1 MIVVSKDGSG
11 QFTSI
16 QQAIDAAPAG
26 VQAPTLILVRAG
38 VYDEK
43 VVVHKPNVRIV
54 GADAEKTILTH
65 SDHAHMTF
73 PDGAQQGTF
82 CTYTLL
88 VCADDVEIE
97 NMTIRNDAGPGKAVG
112 QALAVYA
119 AGDRGVFRAC
129 RLIAHQD
136 TLYCGPVSEKTA
148 RVAAPYNP
156 GRIDSPGDC
165 ADLGKRV
172 YFENCLIRGDVDFI
186 FGPYRCWFEGCTLF
200 CNDRAMETN
209 GYYTAANTPWEAPYG
224 FIFHRCHL
232 TGAAAD
238 GTVYL
243 GRPWRSGAHTVFL
256 SCRMDACVHPA
267 GWLDWGDKPVTHR
280 YGEHGCTGPGA
291 QRAQRHPASC
301 ALSDAEA
308 AALSIRAVLGGPEGW
323 DPRRRV
329 PAVFVSGDSTASPY
343 GPEVYPRTGWGSA
356 LPAFLDGGVYV
367 YNEAASGR
375 STKSFMDE
383 RRLENIAA
391 CLRPGDMLLIQF
403 GHNDEKI
410 ADPARG
416 TDPDTTFSEN
426 LAVFIQTARSA
437 GAQPVLLTSLAR
449 RHFDENGRLKMTH
462 GAYPDAMRKLAKAL
476 EVPLL
481 DVEQVSYG
489 LVAQLGPEKSK
500 TLYNYI
506 PKGHRNY
513 PNGNADDTHL
523 CFDGAMAVAQIVA
536 RLMVAHRLPLSE
548 HVVSLK

>member
-1 MIVVSKDGSG
+1 MIVVPNDASG
-11 QFTSI
+11 PSTSL
-16 QQAIDAAPAG
+16 QPAIDAAPVG

-172 YFENCLIRGDVDFI
+172 YLKTADPRDVDFI

-256 SCRMDACVHPA
+256 SCRMDACVPPA
-267 GWLDWGDKPVTHR
+267 GWLDWGDKRHPFAMANTAAPVR
-280 YGEHGCTGPGA
+280 
-291 QRAQRHPASC
+291 RAARQRHRQAARFRRRGG
-301 ALSDAEA
+301 ALSVRD
-308 AALSIRAVLGGPEGW
+308 RAGRSDGW

-343 GPEVYPRTGWGSA
+343 GPEVYPPTGWGSA

-513 PNGNADDTHL
+513 PDGNTDDTHL